1 MFSKNWLVI
10 KDDAKKTYEV
20 CGKETNTNSFMNKV
34 HGMQRLGMNV
44 SCTTPPVTN
53 HTSSKELVKIQ
64 DYKKEDGL
72 YDRLSQEYQVLT
84 MKDFHD

>member
-10 KDDAKKTYEV
+10 KDDAKKTFEV
-20 CGKETNTNSFMNKV
+20 WGKETNTNPFMNKV

-53 HTSSKELVKIQ
+53 HASSKEMVKIQ
-64 DYKKEDGL
+64 NYTKEEGL
-72 YDRLSQEYQVLT
+72 YNRLSHEYQVLT
-84 MKDFHD
+84 MKEYDE